1 MTVEKKLELVKLL
14 VESIEIPKRTNT
26 TIWYYDPPRGQVKNT
41 IRTARRLLQEISNE
55 L

>member
-1 MTVEKKLELVKLL
+1 MTVEKKLELAKLL
-14 VESIEIPKRTNT
+14 VESIEIPKKTNT
-26 TIWYYDPPRGQVKNT
+26 TIWDYDPPRGQVKNT